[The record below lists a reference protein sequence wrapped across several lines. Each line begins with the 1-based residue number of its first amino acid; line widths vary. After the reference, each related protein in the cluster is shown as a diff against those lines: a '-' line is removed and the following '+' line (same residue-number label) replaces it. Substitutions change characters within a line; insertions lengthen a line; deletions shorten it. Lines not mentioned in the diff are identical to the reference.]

1 MLNHKAIGTRL
12 KNTRL
17 SLDLSQED
25 LAEIVGI
32 SPSFIG
38 AIERG
43 EKSATID
50 TFDSLCSALDLSWDY
65 LMRGIKNRCD
75 LQNCQLYTDA
85 VELINQY
92 GGNHD
97 LA

>member
-1 MLNHKAIGTRL
+1 MLNHTQIGHRIRL
-12 KNTRL
+12 TRL

-25 LAEIVGI
+25 LAELVGI

-50 TFDSLCSALDLSWDY
+50 TFDALISALDLSWDF
-65 LMRGIKNRCD
+65 LMHGVKNRCD
-75 LQNCQLYTDA
+75 KEQCQFYTDA

>member
-1 MLNHKAIGTRL
+1 MLNHKAIGNRIRL
-12 KNTRL
+12 TRL
-17 SLDLSQED
+17 SQDLSQED
-25 LAEIVGI
+25 LAELVGI

-50 TFDSLCSALDLSWDY
+50 TFDGIITALDLSWDY

-75 LQNCQLYTDA
+75 KEQCQLYTDA